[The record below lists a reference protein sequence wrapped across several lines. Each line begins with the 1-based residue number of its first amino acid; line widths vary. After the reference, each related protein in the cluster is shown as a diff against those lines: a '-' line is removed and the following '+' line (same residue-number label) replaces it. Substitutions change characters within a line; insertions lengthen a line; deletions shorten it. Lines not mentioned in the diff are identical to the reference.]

1 MPKPVIICIDDEP
14 TILDSLKRELRSAV
28 GDQCMIELA
37 ESGTE
42 ALELISDLKSQHQE
56 VAVVLSD
63 YIMPGM
69 KGDELLRKIHEQ
81 SPKTLKILLTGQADL
96 PAIGNAI
103 KYAKLYRYVAKPWES
118 EDLKLT
124 VQEAIHSYLQEQKLK
139 QQNLELQRL
148 TQALKQANL
157 ELQRLVTIDGLTQL
171 SNRRHFDDYLSHEW
185 RRMTRENQFLSLILC
200 DVDCFKRYNDHYG
213 HLSGDDCLKQV
224 AQAIQS
230 SIHRPADLAAR
241 YGGEEFAIILPN
253 TPLNG
258 AITVAQFIQKNIRDL
273 QIPHHNS
280 LVNNMVT
287 ISLGVC
293 SMIPS
298 AEFSPED
305 LIETADQALYSAK
318 QQGRNRFASKIQMTD
333 HKFTNN
339 DSVSAMFPQSAVRD
353 N

>member
-1 MPKPVIICIDDEP
+1 MSKPVIICIDDEP

-28 GDQCMIELA
+28 GDQCLIELA
-37 ESGTE
+37 EGGAE
-42 ALELISDLKSQHQE
+42 ALELITDLTTQHLD

-81 SPKTLKILLTGQADL
+81 CPKTLKILLTGQADL

-103 KYAKLYRYVAKPWES
+103 KYAKLYRYVAKPWEP

-124 VQEAIHSYLQEQKLK
+124 VNEAVHSYLQEQKLQ

-171 SNRRHFDDYLSHEW
+171 ANRRHFDDYLSNEW

-200 DVDCFKRYNDHYG
+200 DVDFFKRYNDYYG
-213 HLSGDDCLKQV
+213 HLSGDDCLKQI

-241 YGGEEFAIILPN
+241 YGGEEFAVILSN

-258 AITVAQFIQKNIRDL
+258 AITVAQTIQAAVRSL
-273 QIPHHNS
+273 QIPHQYS
-280 LVNNMVT
+280 LISDIVT
-287 ISLGVC
+287 LSLGVC
-293 SMIPS
+293 SMIPNP
-298 AEFSPED
+298 AFSPAS
-305 LIETADQALYSAK
+305 LIETADQALYAAK
-318 QQGRNRFASKIQMTD
+318 QQGRDRFASKIHMTN
-333 HKFTNN
+333 HKITNH
-339 DSVSAMFPQSAVRD
+339 SSIG
-353 N
+353 

>member
-1 MPKPVIICIDDEP
+1 MSKPVIICIDDEP

-28 GDQCMIELA
+28 GDQCLIELA
-37 ESGTE
+37 EGGAE
-42 ALELISDLKSQHQE
+42 ALELIHDLKSQRQE

-124 VQEAIHSYLQEQKLK
+124 VNEAVYSYLQEQKLQ

-148 TQALKQANL
+148 TQALQQANL

-185 RRMTRENQFLSLILC
+185 RRMIRENQFLSLILC
-200 DVDCFKRYNDHYG
+200 DVDFFKRYNDYYG
-213 HLSGDDCLKQV
+213 HLSGDDCLKKI

-241 YGGEEFAIILPN
+241 YGGEEFAVILPN

-258 AITVAQFIQKNIRDL
+258 AITVAKIIQQTIKALN
-273 QIPHHNS
+273 IPHHQS
-280 LVNNMVT
+280 LICDTVT
-287 ISLGVC
+287 LSLGVC
-293 SMIPS
+293 SMIPDDS
-298 AEFSPED
+298 FSPAS

-318 QQGRNRFASKIQMTD
+318 QQGRNRFASKIHMTN
-333 HKFTNN
+333 HKITNH
-339 DSVSAMFPQSAVRD
+339 DSADLNSPHSA
-353 N
+353 NG

>member
-1 MPKPVIICIDDEP
+1 MSKPVIICIDDEP

-28 GDQCMIELA
+28 GDQCLIELA
-37 ESGTE
+37 EGGAE
-42 ALELISDLKSQHQE
+42 ALELITDLTTQHLD

-81 SPKTLKILLTGQADL
+81 CPKTLKILLTGQADL

-103 KYAKLYRYVAKPWES
+103 KYAKLYRYVAKPWEP

-124 VQEAIHSYLQEQKLK
+124 VNEAVHSYLQEQKLQ

-171 SNRRHFDDYLSHEW
+171 ANRRHFDDYLSNEW

-200 DVDCFKRYNDHYG
+200 DVDFFKRYNDYYG
-213 HLSGDDCLKQV
+213 HLSGDDCLKQI

-241 YGGEEFAIILPN
+241 YGGEEFAVIFSN

-258 AITVAQFIQKNIRDL
+258 AITVAQTIQAAVRSL
-273 QIPHHNS
+273 QIPHQYS
-280 LVNNMVT
+280 LISDIVT
-287 ISLGVC
+287 LSLGVC
-293 SMIPS
+293 SMIPNP
-298 AEFSPED
+298 AFSPAS
-305 LIETADQALYSAK
+305 LIETADQALYAAK
-318 QQGRNRFASKIQMTD
+318 QQGRDRFASKIHMTN
-333 HKFTNN
+333 HKITNH
-339 DSVSAMFPQSAVRD
+339 SSIG
-353 N
+353 